1 MQVCK
6 TFAKI
11 AKKKFS
17 NTITYFVVFFVLL
30 IAFSFQA
37 DSTSGKQFRVS
48 SVDMCIIDQDEST
61 ASKALCD
68 YLTSIHNRIT
78 LDSYDCET
86 LQDNLYYQQID
97 YVLTIPSG
105 FEGNLKSGNF

>member
-37 DSTSGKQFRVS
+37 DSTSDKQFRVS
-48 SVDMCIIDQDEST
+48 SVDMCIID
-61 ASKALCD
+61 
-68 YLTSIHNRIT
+68 
-78 LDSYDCET
+78 
-86 LQDNLYYQQID
+86 
-97 YVLTIPSG
+97 
-105 FEGNLKSGNF
+105 

>member
-37 DSTSGKQFRVS
+37 DSTSDKQFRVS
-48 SVDMCIIDQDEST
+48 SVDMCTVSYT
-61 ASKALCD
+61 H
-68 YLTSIHNRIT
+68 LTLPTKHP
-78 LDSYDCET
+78 
-86 LQDNLYYQQID
+86 
-97 YVLTIPSG
+97 V
-105 FEGNLKSGNF
+105 

>member
-37 DSTSGKQFRVS
+37 DSTSDKQFAYRQSICAS
-48 SVDMCIIDQDEST
+48 SIRTKAPQAKHYAII
-61 ASKALCD
+61 
-68 YLTSIHNRIT
+68 
-78 LDSYDCET
+78 
-86 LQDNLYYQQID
+86 
-97 YVLTIPSG
+97 
-105 FEGNLKSGNF
+105 